1 MRIRLNQ
8 RNAIPFEMLTHTLLI
23 RMVQTES
30 DAAFFLMGSK

>member
-23 RMVQTES
+23 RMVQTDQIDGVKIS
-30 DAAFFLMGSK
+30 F